1 MLDRL
6 QRESFGYFLHEVNPV
21 NGLAAD
27 RTQVARHFSLGRS
40 RWSLEGGLRLAA
52 GDVRPAR
59 GISKLPQKG
68 WPASIAATGLA
79 LAAYHT
85 GVERGYIS
93 RSDAAGRTLAALR
106 FFSNSPQ
113 GVGADATG
121 YQGFFYHFLD
131 WDTGKRA
138 RQCELSTMDSALLF
152 AGMLAAAAYF
162 DRDSPDEA
170 EIRRRAAA
178 IYQRADWNWARD
190 GGATVSHGWTP
201 EAGFL
206 PYRWEG
212 YSEALL
218 LYALGLGSPTHPL
231 PEESY
236 AAWTSSYQWRTIY
249 GREFLYAGPLFIHQL
264 SHVWLD
270 LNGIQDAPMRDKG
283 SDYFKNSCHAT
294 HVQREYAIR
303 NPLQFALYGERCWG
317 LTASAGPGPSTHRV
331 GGVERRF
338 FDYIA
343 RGVPDGP
350 DDGTIAPWAVV
361 ASLPFAPEIV
371 LPAIH
376 YFNNELRL
384 RENNPY
390 GFKAT
395 FNPTYPEETGRLQGW
410 VSPWHYG
417 LNQGPIVLMIENY
430 RTGLLWQ
437 LMRRCPPI
445 LRGLRRAGFR
455 HGWLEG

>member
-1 MLDRL
+1 LSLRAGSSDEAMLDRL

-27 RTQVARHFSLGRS
+27 RT
-40 RWSLEGGLRLAA
+40 
-52 GDVRPAR
+52 
-59 GISKLPQKG
+59 QKG

-106 FFSNSPQ
+106 FFWNSPQ
-113 GVGADATG
+113 GAGADATG

-170 EIRRRAAA
+170 EIRRRAEA

-190 GGATVSHGWTP
+190 GGATVTHGWTP

-236 AAWTSSYQWRTIY
+236 AAWTSTYQWRTIY

-270 LNGIQDAPMRDKG
+270 LDGIQDAPMRDKG
-283 SDYFKNSCHAT
+283 SDYFQNSCHAT

-317 LTASAGPGPSTHRV
+317 LTASAGPGPSTHCV

-376 YFNNELRL
+376 YFNELGL

-395 FNPTYPEETGRLQGW
+395 FNPTFPEETGRLQGW
-410 VSPWHYG
+410 ISPWHYG
-417 LNQGPIVLMIENY
+417 LSEGPIVLMIENY

-437 LMRRCPPI
+437 LMRGCPPI
-445 LRGLRRAGFR
+445 VRGLRRAGFR